1 MEEIETKTLYDWA
14 WKHWGSDAQ
23 IDVLIEE
30 MAELTQAL
38 LKSRRNGVVF
48 SFSVIEEIA
57 DVEICMEQIRQKI
70 AEIGSQ
76 VPLET
81 IKRKK
86 LIRLRN
92 RLIADVEEKN
102 EGIADP
108 IMGLSR
114 QIKCQENEK
123 MDQPDMKTRAT
134 IRRIV
139 EMVAKHIDPDVTVE
153 RIKIGDTDP
162 EESRS

>member
-1 MEEIETKTLYDWA
+1 L
-14 WKHWGSDAQ
+14 H
-23 IDVLIEE
+23 
-30 MAELTQAL
+30 
-38 LKSRRNGVVF
+38 
-48 SFSVIEEIA
+48 
-57 DVEICMEQIRQKI
+57 EQIRQKI

-114 QIKCQENEK
+114 
-123 MDQPDMKTRAT
+123 
-134 IRRIV
+134 
-139 EMVAKHIDPDVTVE
+139 
-153 RIKIGDTDP
+153 
-162 EESRS
+162 

>member
-92 RLIADVEEKN
+92 RLIAGHLAARIEVDGSLVIEPVSVRN
-102 EGIADP
+102 NGIPLQSEAFHDLLFP
-108 IMGLSR
+108 QLFLCGSGRDSFFDFLNDAHL
-114 QIKCQENEK
+114 QF
-123 MDQPDMKTRAT
+123 P
-134 IRRIV
+134 
-139 EMVAKHIDPDVTVE
+139 HIH
-153 RIKIGDTDP
+153 ILIG
-162 EESRS
+162 SL

>member
-1 MEEIETKTLYDWA
+1 MDEHDKIQLYRTVWE
-14 WKHWGSDAQ
+14 HWGAEAQ
-23 IDVLIEE
+23 INMIMEE

-114 QIKCQENEK
+114 
-123 MDQPDMKTRAT
+123 
-134 IRRIV
+134 
-139 EMVAKHIDPDVTVE
+139 
-153 RIKIGDTDP
+153 
-162 EESRS
+162 